1 MVNNKETVLNKYIR
15 LVNPVVCTVVG
26 SATQITVPA
35 NAKLSITDITAAATT
50 AAALS
55 SAALASA
62 SQTALIHNPAELE
75 GIYIRLPMNYVAKAD
90 GVAGKEPTQELT
102 NEQRVKREQYK
113 ASIAAVLAKIL
124 DWEKLPA
131 VDAQSFAHGI
141 RDMGLVT
148 DFVSDI
154 IALSKSR
161 LRAWIHH
168 INMQIPSPSLTVE
181 LASFPD
187 KSKHLVLVLSSAW

>member
-1 MVNNKETVLNKYIR
+1 MNKYIR

-26 SATQITVPA
+26 SATQITVPS
-35 NAKLSITDITAAATT
+35 NAKLSITGSTTAATT
-50 AAALS
+50 ATALS
-55 SAALASA
+55 SAALASSSA
-62 SQTALIHNPAELE
+62 SQIALIHNPAELE
-75 GIYIRLPMNYVAKAD
+75 GVCIRLPMNYVAKAD

>member
-50 AAALS
+50 ATALS

-62 SQTALIHNPAELE
+62 SQIALIHNPAELE

>member
-1 MVNNKETVLNKYIR
+1 MNKYIR

-50 AAALS
+50 ATALS

-62 SQTALIHNPAELE
+62 SQIALIHNPAELE